1 MKNRLP
7 AVQKENKKEI
17 SMSEKFRNLKKYKTI
32 NGMKMAHIKE
42 GEGDSIVFLHGNPNV
57 VLFVAR
63 GDARVK
69 RQRQASK

>member
-1 MKNRLP
+1 
-7 AVQKENKKEI
+7 
-17 SMSEKFRNLKKYKTI
+17 MSEKFRNLKKYKTI
-32 NGMKMAHIKE
+32 NGKKMAYIEE
-42 GEGDSIVFLHGNPNV
+42 GEGDPIVFLHGNPNV